1 MIASAAHLPMP
12 SQLKFLDYTV
22 NGVDMLKLNQL
33 LDARTGHSLQTDG
46 HGWQIR
52 TPASNLFIEWAGGTQ
67 SENAAACISY
77 LARQGFTLR

>member
-1 MIASAAHLPMP
+1 MIASAAHPLMP
-12 SQLKFLDYTV
+12 SELKTLDYTV

-33 LDARTGHSLQTDG
+33 LESRTGHYLQTDG

-52 TPASNLFIEWAGGTQ
+52 TPADNLFIQWAGGTQ

-77 LARQGFTLR
+77 LARQGFILR